1 MKRSRLST
9 LTAAALV
16 AGTATIAAA
25 APATPPDA
33 YGYRGY
39 SYEYDGNM
47 IPQAGPYDRS
57 TAYDGGYGWSTRPT
71 ITDPSGE
78 GGGVQ
83 NPHLGPGIN
92 GSQF

>member
-1 MKRSRLST
+1 MRRYLLST

-25 APATPPDA
+25 TPATPPDA

-39 SYEYDGNM
+39 SYEYYNENTV
-47 IPQAGPYDRS
+47 PQRSPYDRNF
-57 TAYDGGYGWSTRPT
+57 DWSTRPT

-83 NPHLGPGIN
+83 NPHLGPGLN